1 MQQVGQNAILQED
14 AAPLR
19 VVYTR
24 LDHLEKEITA
34 LKRLVMRYTAAP
46 KTMAVSLGG
55 LAKGSVVNEE
65 DFAEAKAW
73 VLNKKEESC
82 LNWSLIRTL

>member
-1 MQQVGQNAILQED
+1 MQQVGQNPILQAD

-34 LKRLVMRYTAAP
+34 LNAICCRPKDKGCAP
-46 KTMAVSLGG
+46 RWSGEGQRCQRGG
-55 LAKGSVVNEE
+55 L
-65 DFAEAKAW
+65 
-73 VLNKKEESC
+73 C
-82 LNWSLIRTL
+82 

>member
-1 MQQVGQNAILQED
+1 MKMQQVGQNPVLQED
-14 AAPLR
+14 AGPLQ

-34 LKRLVMRYTAAP
+34 LKRLVMQYAAAP
-46 KTMAVSLGG
+46 KTKAVPLRG
-55 LAKGSVVNEE
+55 LAKSSVVNEE

-73 VLNKKEESC
+73 VFHKLEVISEE
-82 LNWSLIRTL
+82 I

>member
-1 MQQVGQNAILQED
+1 MQQPRQNPILQAD

-34 LKRLVMRYTAAP
+34 LKRLVMRYAATP
-46 KTMAVSLGG
+46 KTEAVSLGG

-73 VLNKKEESC
+73 VFHKLGEISEVS
-82 LNWSLIRTL
+82 

>member
-1 MQQVGQNAILQED
+1 MQQVGQNPILQAD

-34 LKRLVMRYTAAP
+34 LKRLVMRYAATP
-46 KTMAVSLGG
+46 KTKAVPLGG
-55 LAKGSVVNEE
+55 LAKGSLVNN
-65 DFAEAKAW
+65 
-73 VLNKKEESC
+73 V
-82 LNWSLIRTL
+82 

>member
-1 MQQVGQNAILQED
+1 MQQLGQNPILQAD
-14 AAPLR
+14 AVSLQ

-34 LKRLVMRYTAAP
+34 LKRLVMRYAAAP
-46 KTMAVSLGG
+46 KTKAVPLRG

-65 DFAEAKAW
+65 DFAEAKDW
-73 VLNKKEESC
+73 VFHKLEVISEE
-82 LNWSLIRTL
+82 I

>member
-1 MQQVGQNAILQED
+1 MQQLGQNSTLQAD
-14 AAPLR
+14 LAPLR
-19 VVYTR
+19 AVYTR

-34 LKRLVMRYTAAP
+34 LKRLVMRYAAVP
-46 KTMAVSLGG
+46 KTEAVSLGG

-73 VLNKKEESC
+73 VFHKLELTSEEA
-82 LNWSLIRTL
+82 

>member
-1 MQQVGQNAILQED
+1 MQQLGQNPTLQAE

-19 VVYTR
+19 VVYAR

-34 LKRLVMRYTAAP
+34 LKRLVMRYAAAP
-46 KTMAVSLGG
+46 KTKALPLRG

-73 VLNKKEESC
+73 VFNKLEVISEE
-82 LNWSLIRTL
+82 L

>member
-1 MQQVGQNAILQED
+1 MQQIGQDPILQAD

-34 LKRLVMRYTAAP
+34 LKRLVMRYAAAP
-46 KTMAVSLGG
+46 KTKAVSLGG
-55 LAKGSVVNEE
+55 LAQGSVVNEE

-73 VLNKKEESC
+73 VFHRLEVISGEV
-82 LNWSLIRTL
+82 

>member
-1 MQQVGQNAILQED
+1 MQQMGQNPTLQ
-14 AAPLR
+14 A
-19 VVYTR
+19 VYTR

-34 LKRLVMRYTAAP
+34 LKRLVMRYAAAP
-46 KTMAVSLGG
+46 KTKAVSLGG

-73 VLNKKEESC
+73 VFHRLEVISEEV
-82 LNWSLIRTL
+82 

>member
-1 MQQVGQNAILQED
+1 MQQVGQNPFLQTD

-34 LKRLVMRYTAAP
+34 LKRLVMRYAAAP
-46 KTMAVSLGG
+46 KTKAVSLGG

-65 DFAEAKAW
+65 DFADAKAW
-73 VLNKKEESC
+73 VFHKLEVISEE
-82 LNWSLIRTL
+82 I

>member
-1 MQQVGQNAILQED
+1 MQQLGQNPTLQAD

-34 LKRLVMRYTAAP
+34 LKRLVIRYAAAP
-46 KTMAVSLGG
+46 KTKAVSLSG

-73 VLNKKEESC
+73 VFNKLEVISEEV
-82 LNWSLIRTL
+82 

>member
-1 MQQVGQNAILQED
+1 MQQGGQKPILQAD
-14 AAPLR
+14 GAPLR

-34 LKRLVMRYTAAP
+34 LKRLVMRYAAAP
-46 KTMAVSLGG
+46 KTKTVSLGG
-55 LAKGSVVNEE
+55 LANGSVVNEE

-73 VLNKKEESC
+73 VFHRLEVIGEE
-82 LNWSLIRTL
+82 N

>member
-1 MQQVGQNAILQED
+1 MEQVGQTAILQAD

-19 VVYTR
+19 AIYTR

-34 LKRLVMRYTAAP
+34 LKRLVVRYATTP
-46 KTMAVSLGG
+46 KTKAVPLGG
-55 LAKGSVVNEE
+55 LAKGSIVNEE

-73 VLNKKEESC
+73 VFHKLEVVSEG
-82 LNWSLIRTL
+82 I

>member
-1 MQQVGQNAILQED
+1 MQQLGQNPTLQAD

-34 LKRLVMRYTAAP
+34 LKRLVMRYAAAP
-46 KTMAVSLGG
+46 KTKAVPLRG
-55 LAKGSVVNEE
+55 LAKSSVVNKE

-73 VLNKKEESC
+73 VFHKLEVISEEV
-82 LNWSLIRTL
+82 

>member
-1 MQQVGQNAILQED
+1 MQQGGQKPILQAD

-34 LKRLVMRYTAAP
+34 LKRLVMRYVAAP
-46 KTMAVSLGG
+46 KTKAVPLGG

-73 VLNKKEESC
+73 VFLKLEGISEE
-82 LNWSLIRTL
+82 N

>member
-1 MQQVGQNAILQED
+1 MQQVGQSPTLQAD

-24 LDHLEKEITA
+24 LDHLEKEVTA
-34 LKRLVMRYTAAP
+34 LKQLVMRYAAVP
-46 KTMAVSLGG
+46 KTKAVPLRG

-73 VLNKKEESC
+73 VFHKLEVISEEV
-82 LNWSLIRTL
+82 